1 MISSFRLL
9 AVNKRHHPIVLL
21 TRENPPVPSQGQANQ
36 VTRHEEKWASESLS
50 KPGMHW
56 LSVLSYAFILHIR
69 NPARQQREKKSKF
82 QRTPN
87 ALPPLD
93 ITPLSTFPDAK
104 TEEPGE
110 GETTTRHECQAHRP
124 QRRPGHRLQRK
135 AWR

>member
-1 MISSFRLL
+1 MNKQISIETGYALALRSFLCFYFT
-9 AVNKRHHPIVLL
+9 H
-21 TRENPPVPSQGQANQ
+21 SQPR
-36 VTRHEEKWASESLS
+36 T
-50 KPGMHW
+50 
-56 LSVLSYAFILHIR
+56 
-69 NPARQQREKKSKF
+69 PAERKKKSKF

-93 ITPLSTFPDAK
+93 ITPLFTLTDAK

-110 GETTTRHECQAHRP
+110 RETTTRRECQAHRP